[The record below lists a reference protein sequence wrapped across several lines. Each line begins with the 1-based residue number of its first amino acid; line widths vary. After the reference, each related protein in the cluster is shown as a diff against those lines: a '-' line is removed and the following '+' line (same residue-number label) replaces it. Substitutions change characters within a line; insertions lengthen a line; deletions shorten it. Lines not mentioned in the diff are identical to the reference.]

1 MTYDNVKHFY
11 KVYISNYI
19 RHGQSNMWGLIFRIH
34 LHFYLMCN
42 KSMSK
47 IIKSMRKIIRSMRED
62 LKSMR
67 KIIKSMRK
75 IIKSMRKV
83 FQVNAQSFSSQC
95 AKSTRENLKSMCKV
109 IAHSLTIFQFLPV
122 AYLGT
127 INWLT
132 GRTDWTGLTELTDG
146 SG

>member
-1 MTYDNVKHFY
+1 MTYDNVKHFF

-47 IIKSMRKIIRSMRED
+47 IIKSMRKIIKSMRKIIKSMRED

-67 KIIKSMRK
+67 K
-75 IIKSMRKV
+75 V
-83 FQVNAQSFSSQC
+83 FQVNARSF
-95 AKSTRENLKSMCKV
+95 
-109 IAHSLTIFQFLPV
+109 
-122 AYLGT
+122 
-127 INWLT
+127 
-132 GRTDWTGLTELTDG
+132 
-146 SG
+146 

>member
-47 IIKSMRKIIRSMRED
+47 IIKSMHKIIKSMRED

-67 KIIKSMRK
+67 KIIKSMREDLK
-75 IIKSMRKV
+75 WMRKV
-83 FQVNAQSFSSQC
+83 FQVNARSF
-95 AKSTRENLKSMCKV
+95 
-109 IAHSLTIFQFLPV
+109 
-122 AYLGT
+122 
-127 INWLT
+127 
-132 GRTDWTGLTELTDG
+132 
-146 SG
+146 